1 MINWE
6 RNFELKD
13 MQLSISP
20 SFAISW
26 PVIYEINKVQMIT
39 KSKI

>member
-6 RNFELKD
+6 GNLELKH
-13 MQLSISP
+13 MQLSVFP
-20 SFAISW
+20 SYAISW

-39 KSKI
+39 